1 MIEWNEEQLTKQ
13 LKEKDQVVVF
23 FYTPLCGTCQV
34 AKKMLTVAEAML
46 PGTEIGMCNLNFMP
60 HQAKRYEIES
70 VPCLIMIERNEIRQK
85 MYAFHSIEYILN
97 ELKPFCLT

>member
-13 LKEKDQVVVF
+13 LKEKDRVVVF

-46 PGTEIGMCNLNFMP
+46 PGAEIGMCNLNFMP
-60 HQAKRYEIES
+60 HQAKQYEIES

-97 ELKPFCLT
+97 ELKPIYLT